1 MELFQ
6 PILDTIQTGLPKILI
21 ISKIRDP
28 LVLSSLSNVATT
40 SPRLLRSVSDFG
52 PATHKIGIVIIP
64 RPLRFSG
71 GLAADRTTDRA
82 TDRMSERTI
91 ATAVGHSDSPT
102 MAFLLACPAASSVSV
117 PRSARFSSISV
128 ISMSAVSARFLCIFH
143 VILCPLFRAVGGGG
157 VFVGRILD

>member
-52 PATHKIGIVIIP
+52 PATHKIGIGGAIVIIFDAP
-64 RPLRFSG
+64 S
-71 GLAADRTTDRA
+71 
-82 TDRMSERTI
+82 
-91 ATAVGHSDSPT
+91 
-102 MAFLLACPAASSVSV
+102 
-117 PRSARFSSISV
+117 SARR
-128 ISMSAVSARFLCIFH
+128 ALCG
-143 VILCPLFRAVGGGG
+143 FRE
-157 VFVGRILD
+157 D